1 MFNNIIY
8 FIVVLLISN
17 SNYSHFS
24 QDDPMLFSLWLSF
37 ASWLIFAGICHGG
50 FKKLSRQAGHGQAV
64 KGENLTW
71 LYQRLITRLSI
82 FAIFILALMFY
93 LFNIKYWLHFIPFFE
108 SLSILQGISALA
120 IYFTF
125 LSTIWYFAYPVCE
138 IIFRSGITR
147 KSYIISNYRLSLPLL
162 FPWIFLSLIYD
173 IIEISSFGGSD
184 GLFARTEAQ
193 IAFFVILL
201 TMLMLFMP
209 GLIQYWW
216 GCEPL
221 PKSEKVNRLNDFLI
235 EQNFKCRNL
244 LRWPLFEGR
253 MLTAGI
259 MGILPGYRYIMISD
273 SLLDILSVDELKA
286 VLAHE
291 IGHAKY
297 RHLIIYLF
305 FLLGYV
311 ILSYGLY
318 DFFIVFYLSQP
329 FFANFFS
336 TKDPQA
342 INLSYILMSLPILLS
357 MLIYFRYLMGFF
369 MRNFE
374 RQADLYSA
382 AIMGTPEHII
392 NSLEKIAFYSGESR
406 NIPSWHHFGIKERV
420 DYLTGMFKDPGLI
433 KRHNRFIITC
443 LLIYVIVL
451 AGLGYL
457 LNFSAIKERIYYTYL
472 EKTLSQYVLENPQ
485 DISLYQ
491 NLAIIYQQM
500 NRFEEA
506 IWAYE
511 KIIHLDQ
518 SHAIALNNLAWLLV
532 TAPQEF
538 RNPERSLELALQAVA
553 LKKTS
558 IFLDTLAEAYYANG
572 RINEAI
578 VSIDMAISIATGN
591 NDYYKK
597 QRKKFLSENN

>member
-1 MFNNIIY
+1 
-8 FIVVLLISN
+8 
-17 SNYSHFS
+17 
-24 QDDPMLFSLWLSF
+24 MLFSLWFSF

-50 FKKLSRQAGHGQAV
+50 FKKLLRQAGHGQIV
-64 KGENLTW
+64 KGEDLTW
-71 LYQRLITRLSI
+71 LYQRLITKLSI
-82 FAIFILALMFY
+82 CAIFILALMVY

-108 SLSILQGISALA
+108 SLSLLQGLSALA
-120 IYFTF
+120 IYLAL
-125 LSTIWYFAYPVCE
+125 LSTIWYFACPVYQ

-147 KSYIISNYRLSLPLL
+147 KSYIISNYRLNLPLL

-173 IIEISSFGGSD
+173 IIEISSFGGAD

-193 IAFFVILL
+193 MAFFVILL
-201 TMLMLFMP
+201 TILMLFMP

-216 GCEPL
+216 RCEPL

-235 EQNFKCRNL
+235 ERNFKCRNL
-244 LRWPLFEGR
+244 LGWPLFEGR
-253 MLTAGI
+253 MLTAGL

-273 SLLDILSVDELKA
+273 SLLEILSVDELKA

-291 IGHAKY
+291 MGHAKY
-297 RHLIIYLF
+297 LHLIIYLF
-305 FLLGYV
+305 FLLGYM

-318 DFFIVFYLSQP
+318 DLFIVFYSSQP

-342 INLSYILMSLPILLS
+342 MNLSYILMPLPMLLS

-382 AIMGTPEHII
+382 VIMGTPEYII
-392 NSLEKIAFYSGESR
+392 NSLEKIAFYSGKSR

-433 KRHNRFIITC
+433 KRHNRFIGTC
-443 LLIYVIVL
+443 LLIYLIFL

-457 LNFSAIKERIYYTYL
+457 LNFSGIKERIYYTYL

-485 DISLYQ
+485 DITLYQ
-491 NLAIIYQQM
+491 SLAMIYQQM

-506 IWAYE
+506 IWTYE
-511 KIIHLDQ
+511 KIIRLDQ
-518 SHAIALNNLAWLLV
+518 RYAVALNNLAWLLI
-532 TAPQEF
+532 TAPQKF
-538 RNPERSLELALQAVA
+538 RNPERSLELAQQAVDI
-553 LKKTS
+553 KKTS

-572 RINEAI
+572 RINKAI
-578 VSIDMAISIATGN
+578 DTIDMAISIATEN
-591 NDYYKK
+591 NDYYQK